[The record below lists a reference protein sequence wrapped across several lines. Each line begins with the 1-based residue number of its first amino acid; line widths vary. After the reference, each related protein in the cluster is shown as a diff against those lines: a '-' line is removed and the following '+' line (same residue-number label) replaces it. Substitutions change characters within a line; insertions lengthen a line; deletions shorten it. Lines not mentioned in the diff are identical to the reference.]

1 MLGFSRTKWVGVEK
15 PDGNTYLAHG
25 ILEDNIY
32 GLELD
37 VTVKAPEFII
47 TGINGKM
54 RRITTP
60 VCHEALPVLQNAL
73 NLYIGSPDFVGTV
86 NRNIGREGCRHFA
99 NLLIECCDTILRNAF
114 FENCVEF
121 RKKSGEQNPD
131 NYIKERLDYFPGLKD
146 RCYGFNTGRLKGD
159 NI

>member
-15 PDGNTYLAHG
+15 PDSGTYFAHG

-47 TGINGKM
+47 SGISGKM
-54 RRITTP
+54 RRTTTP
-60 VCHEALPVLQNAL
+60 VCHEALPVLNNAL
-73 NLYIGSPDFVGTV
+73 NLCISSPDFISTV
-86 NRNIGREGCRHFA
+86 NRHIGREGCRHFA

-114 FENCVEF
+114 FESWAEL
-121 RKKSGEQNPD
+121 KKNNGEKNSDICLREALD
-131 NYIKERLDYFPGLKD
+131 NFPGLRD
-146 RCYGFNTGRLKGD
+146 RCYGFNSERLKGE
-159 NI
+159 NK